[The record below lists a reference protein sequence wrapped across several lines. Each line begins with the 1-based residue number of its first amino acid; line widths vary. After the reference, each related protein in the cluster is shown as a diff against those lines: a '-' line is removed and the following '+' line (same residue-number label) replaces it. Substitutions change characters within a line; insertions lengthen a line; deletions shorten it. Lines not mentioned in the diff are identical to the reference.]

1 MATSTVEIRS
11 QQEITSSITRRA
23 GSFSS
28 SQSNTA
34 IQEKRITSPLE
45 DTISRR
51 VEETAIS
58 QTSSP
63 SSSSSPANDTR
74 APDNDQSSKNSW
86 LARLQDMAAR
96 NQKRTTGSRTK
107 KRQSTLLTHI
117 TTAKRPRLVEDEEG
131 DEEEEMDTSVPG
143 STPKSALSERS
154 ARDDESMETDELDE
168 DDEDDSEMGQRDEQ
182 SANGAEA
189 EDHHLTSNITTT
201 PTNGAWCTGDLER
214 SIPIHDEDKFMERLK
229 KKFSDVG
236 ISTSSNVSGYDSG
249 DSQQVFV
256 KAANLENEDDTA
268 AADALSRV
276 LHKSDFARMKV
287 LGQFNDS
294 FILVMLDGYD
304 LFIVDQHASDEKYNF
319 EDLQANTRIESQRL
333 VV

>member
-11 QQEITSSITRRA
+11 QQEITSSITRQS
-23 GSFSS
+23 GSFLS
-28 SQSNTA
+28 SQSSTT
-34 IQEKRITSPLE
+34 IQEKHTTSPLE

-51 VEETAIS
+51 VEETAIL
-58 QTSSP
+58 QTP
-63 SSSSSPANDTR
+63 PPGNDTR
-74 APDNDQSSKNSW
+74 ASDNVPSSKNSW

-96 NQKRTTGSRTK
+96 NQKRTTGSSRTK

-117 TTAKRPRLVEDEEG
+117 TTAKRPRLVEEEEE
-131 DEEEEMDTSVPG
+131 EEEEMDTSAPE
-143 STPKSALSERS
+143 STPKSALSEIS
-154 ARDDESMETDELDE
+154 ARDGESMETDELDE
-168 DDEDDSEMGQRDEQ
+168 DDDDDDAEAGQHEQ
-182 SANGAEA
+182 PANGNEA
-189 EDHHLTSNITTT
+189 EDHHHITNNTT
-201 PTNGAWCTGDLER
+201 IANGAWCTGDLER
-214 SIPIHDEDKFMERLK
+214 SIPIHDEDQFLERLK

-236 ISTSSNVSGYDSG
+236 ISTSSNGSGYDSG

-294 FILVMLDGYD
+294 FILVMLDDYD

>member
-11 QQEITSSITRRA
+11 QQEITSSITRQS
-23 GSFSS
+23 GSVLS
-28 SQSNTA
+28 SQSHTT
-34 IQEKRITSPLE
+34 IQEKHTTSPLE

-51 VEETAIS
+51 VEETAIL
-58 QTSSP
+58 QTPSP
-63 SSSSSPANDTR
+63 SSSPANDTR
-74 APDNDQSSKNSW
+74 ASDNGSW
-86 LARLQDMAAR
+86 LAKLQDMAAR
-96 NQKRTTGSRTK
+96 NQKRTTGSSRTK

-117 TTAKRPRLVEDEEG
+117 TTAKRPRLVQDDEEE
-131 DEEEEMDTSVPG
+131 EEEEMDTSAPE

-154 ARDDESMETDELDE
+154 ARDDVSMETDELDE
-168 DDEDDSEMGQRDEQ
+168 DDDDDDAETGQHEQ
-182 SANGAEA
+182 PANGNEA
-189 EDHHLTSNITTT
+189 EDHHHLTSNNTT
-201 PTNGAWCTGDLER
+201 TNGAWCTGDLER
-214 SIPIHDEDKFMERLK
+214 SITIHDEDQFLERLK
-229 KKFSDVG
+229 RKFSDVG
-236 ISTSSNVSGYDSG
+236 ISTSSNGSGYDSG

-294 FILVMLDGYD
+294 FILVMLDDYD